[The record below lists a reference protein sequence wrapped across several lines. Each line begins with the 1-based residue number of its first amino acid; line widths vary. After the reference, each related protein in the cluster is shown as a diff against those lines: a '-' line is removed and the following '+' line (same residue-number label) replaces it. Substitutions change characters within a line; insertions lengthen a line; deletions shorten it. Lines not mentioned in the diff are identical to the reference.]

1 MLALLER
8 PTPRGRWDDRK
19 EIEKDTADLEALISA
34 MGKRLQGEYIEG
46 AIPYLRKHEP
56 ELWTKLEVLDREE
69 SLEALLEYERLFF
82 DGLHRYIT
90 FLDGT
95 RKAA

>member
-8 PTPRGRWDDRK
+8 PTPRGLWDDRK
-19 EIEKDTADLEALISA
+19 EKEKDVADLEGLISA

-46 AIPYLRKHEP
+46 AIPYLRKYEP
-56 ELWTKLEVLDREE
+56 ELWAKLEVLDREE
-69 SLEALLEYERLFF
+69 SIEALLEYERLFF
-82 DGLHRYIT
+82 DGLHRYVA
-90 FLDGT
+90 FLDGK

>member
-8 PTPRGRWDDRK
+8 PTPRGRRDDRK
-19 EIEKDTADLEALISA
+19 ERDTADLEALISA

-46 AIPYLRKHEP
+46 AIPYIRKHEP
-56 ELWTKLEVLDREE
+56 ELWAKLEVLDREE
-69 SLEALLEYERLFF
+69 SIEALLEYERLFF
-82 DGLHRYIT
+82 DGLHRYLT

>member
-8 PTPRGRWDDRK
+8 PIPRGRWDDRK
-19 EIEKDTADLEALISA
+19 EIEKDTADLETLISA

-46 AIPYLRKHEP
+46 AIPYLRKHES
-56 ELWTKLEVLDREE
+56 ELWTKMEVLDREE
-69 SLEALLEYERLFF
+69 SLEALLAYERLFF
-82 DGLHRYIT
+82 DGLHRYII

>member
-19 EIEKDTADLEALISA
+19 EKEKDAADLEGLISA

-56 ELWTKLEVLDREE
+56 ELWAKLEVLDREQ
-69 SLEALLEYERLFF
+69 SIEALLEYERLFF

-90 FLDGT
+90 FMDGK